1 MNDVPAVPDLPDVT
15 TIASAARLGE
25 LLGDRVP
32 PAASVTPA
40 EIELADAARDLLD
53 AVVATAV
60 DDATRAR
67 VAREIRTQS
76 EALRARRRDPV
87 IVLVRNADGRL
98 ENLTQAG
105 NGALNPRAPAL
116 RFEPFP
122 PPPPPDAPFR
132 PVEVVAHCTLDA
144 SFGGGPSRAHGG
156 VVATLLDEA
165 LGRAGNV
172 AGATGLTVVLEV
184 RYRAG
189 VPLGVP
195 LRVTARCDRVE
206 GRKRFAS
213 GEIRL
218 GDDVLA
224 EATAV
229 CIAERRD

>member
-1 MNDVPAVPDLPDVT
+1 MNDVPDVPDLPDVT

-98 ENLTQAG
+98 ENLTQADRSERG
-105 NGALNPRAPAL
+105 HESL
-116 RFEPFP
+116 P
-122 PPPPPDAPFR
+122 PGRSA
-132 PVEVVAHCTLDA
+132 EVVGDG
-144 SFGGGPSRAHGG
+144 SVVDD
-156 VVATLLDEA
+156 VVA
-165 LGRAGNV
+165 V
-172 AGATGLTVVLEV
+172 GAARRRLQ
-184 RYRAG
+184 
-189 VPLGVP
+189 
-195 LRVTARCDRVE
+195 LR
-206 GRKRFAS
+206 
-213 GEIRL
+213 
-218 GDDVLA
+218 
-224 EATAV
+224 
-229 CIAERRD
+229 